1 MEPKVIELRHYQ
13 QDALPEGFR
22 RTLLDVHADAYA
34 DELVTD
40 EFVQRFPWF
49 VDHWTSLAG
58 FACVVAYDGD
68 EPVGFAYGAPL
79 AAGREWWREHIAV
92 PPQRCATFGFSEL
105 MVRPA
110 WRGTGISEQLQSAL
124 IDNRPEDLA
133 VLLVDPDHPKVRQL
147 YESWG
152 YTSVGF
158 RQPFPDSPRF
168 AVMLRTL
175 R

>member
-1 MEPKVIELRHYQ
+1 MIELRHYQ

-92 PPQRCATFGFSEL
+92 PL
-105 MVRPA
+105 
-110 WRGTGISEQLQSAL
+110 RGVPPSG
-124 IDNRPEDLA
+124 
-133 VLLVDPDHPKVRQL
+133 
-147 YESWG
+147 
-152 YTSVGF
+152 
-158 RQPFPDSPRF
+158 SPS
-168 AVMLRTL
+168 
-175 R
+175 